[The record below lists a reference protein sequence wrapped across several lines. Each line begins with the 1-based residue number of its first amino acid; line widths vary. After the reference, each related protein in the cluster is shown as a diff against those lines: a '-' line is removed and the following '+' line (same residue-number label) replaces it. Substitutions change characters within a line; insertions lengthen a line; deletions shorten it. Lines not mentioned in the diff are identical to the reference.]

1 MIAETNAGSVRWLS
15 AFEFQPWSARGIRRG
30 DMKDI
35 ILPIRGYS
43 VKELK
48 ERKEA
53 QEAEAFLQDEKKL
66 KSSENEETS
75 EQNASEAGLSF
86 EQATMLGDSHVQED
100 FVTASSGIYS
110 DENSTAIELMDVASS
125 ALDENVLPELVSQ
138 ELEAMKSFP
147 VDKDKETENI
157 FTEYGTDL
165 SSIGD
170 DSTYSKTLTVE
181 KTGADFDESIEG
193 DFDAERPLTL
203 KEFERETA
211 EIIAAAEKEML
222 ETEGT

>member
-1 MIAETNAGSVRWLS
+1 
-15 AFEFQPWSARGIRRG
+15 
-30 DMKDI
+30 MKDI

>member
-1 MIAETNAGSVRWLS
+1 
-15 AFEFQPWSARGIRRG
+15 
-30 DMKDI
+30 MKDI

-66 KSSENEETS
+66 KSSESEETS
-75 EQNASEAGLSF
+75 EQSAPEAGVSF
-86 EQATMLGDSHVQED
+86 EQATMLGNSLVQED
-100 FVTASSGIYS
+100 FVTTTSGIYS
-110 DENSTAIELMDVASS
+110 DENSTAIELRDVASS

-147 VDKDKETENI
+147 VEKDKEKEKI

-170 DSTYSKTLTVE
+170 GSETLSIE
-181 KTGADFDESIEG
+181 DNGANFDEAIEE